1 MIVVSDTSP
10 ISNLFK
16 IGELDLLHKV
26 YNEIFLPKAV
36 MDELLA
42 LENFGVNIDSIKL
55 ASWVKSV
62 EVTERSTVNQLL
74 LDLDL
79 GEAEAIVLAKNIN
92 ADWLL
97 IDETKGRAIAKKSGL
112 QTIGLLGVF
121 LFAKNE
127 GIINEVKPYVEL
139 LITKAK
145 FRIKQELFDRIL
157 LLANEVK

>member
-1 MIVVSDTSP
+1 M
-10 ISNLFK
+10 

-42 LENFGVNIDSIKL
+42 LENFDLNLDSIKQ
-55 ASWVKSV
+55 AHWIKSV
-62 EVTERSTVNQLL
+62 EVTERNTVNQLL
-74 LDLDL
+74 SYLDL
-79 GEAEAIVLAKNIN
+79 GEAEAIVLAKSMN

-97 IDETKGRAIAKKSGL
+97 IDETKGRKIAKDSGL

-121 LFAKNE
+121 LFAKEE
-127 GIINEVKPYVEL
+127 GIINEVKYYVEL

-145 FRIKQELFDRIL
+145 FRIAQELFDRIL
-157 LLANEVK
+157 ILAHETKTK